1 MLPLIPVAVAAV
13 SVLTAAAAV
22 AYGCDQESKREE
34 EQRRA
39 HAAIAELEERISEL
53 ERKQRY
59 QRRELGRKNR
69 QVRALADEITR
80 LRAELEEA
88 RRRAA

>member
-1 MLPLIPVAVAAV
+1 MLPLIPVVVAV
-13 SVLTAAAAV
+13 SVLTAIAGA

-39 HAAIAELEERISEL
+39 RAAIAELEERISEL

-59 QRRELGRKNR
+59 QRRELGNKNR

>member
-1 MLPLIPVAVAAV
+1 MLPLIPVVVAV
-13 SVLTAAAAV
+13 SVLTAIAGA
-22 AYGCDQESKREE
+22 AYGCDQEAKREE

-39 HAAIAELEERISEL
+39 RAAIAELEERISEL

-59 QRRELGRKNR
+59 QRRELGNKNR